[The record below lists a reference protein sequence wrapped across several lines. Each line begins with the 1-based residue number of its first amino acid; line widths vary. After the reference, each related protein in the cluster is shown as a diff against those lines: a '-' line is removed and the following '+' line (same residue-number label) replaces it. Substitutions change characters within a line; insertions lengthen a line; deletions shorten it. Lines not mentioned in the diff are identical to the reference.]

1 MQCKQCNKQIE
12 QTEGKKSKVF
22 CSDKCRMAYN
32 RTIKSEHLNPNKSNP
47 NKSEQPNPNTVI
59 QSGQSYADKS
69 NNGQIKSDEQIR
81 IDNPDMSLQDVIK
94 IWQRQ
99 FKKAKC
105 KSCGADVYHAV
116 DICLQCT
123 TKGITRQSLS
133 I

>member
-1 MQCKQCNKQIE
+1 MQCKRCNKQIE
-12 QTEGKKSKVF
+12 QKGNKQKLF
-22 CSDKCRMAYN
+22 CSDRCRKAYN
-32 RTIKSEHLNPNKSNP
+32 RSIINKTIPDKSYADKSYAD
-47 NKSEQPNPNTVI
+47 TVI
-59 QSGQSYADKS
+59 QSGQSYADKP
-69 NNGQIKSDEQIR
+69 NTGQIKSDEQIR
-81 IDNPDMSLQDVIK
+81 IDNPDMSLRDVIK